1 MITTVNVQ
9 DAKTRLSELLK
20 RVEAGE
26 SVVIARAG
34 KPVAELRPVSHP
46 DLMFG
51 GFDVELADDF
61 FAPLP
66 GSEIEAWEGGSA
78 AGVR

>member
-1 MITTVNVQ
+1 MTLTLNVQ

-34 KPVAELRPVSHP
+34 TPIAELRPYCRP
-46 DLMFG
+46 DLVFG
-51 GFDVELADDF
+51 GFDVEVGEAF
-61 FAPLP
+61 FEPLP
-66 GSEIEAWEGGSA
+66 DADLAAWEGGHA
-78 AGVR
+78 R